1 MVSTQHAPYISPSD
15 IARVLQ
21 VHPSAPVRWMR
32 RGAVLSDGSRVR
44 LQHLRLPGGFR
55 TTQEWLDS
63 FLRAV
68 ADGRSS
74 SPEDSA
80 KPSLKGPRVATMQA
94 GLATAEF

>member
-21 VHPSAPVRWMR
+21 IHPSAPVRWMR
-32 RGAVLSDGSRVR
+32 HGTLLADGSRVR

-55 TTQEWLDS
+55 TTQEWLDV

-68 ADGRSS
+68 ADGRSAK
-74 SPEDSA
+74 PDETA
-80 KPSLKGPRVATMQA
+80 KPSPKAPRVAMMRA
-94 GLATAEF
+94 GLAENGF